1 MSKLNLNTKDGLTRL
16 MNEMNSI
23 LEKRIKTVELNE
35 SIDNVDNISF
45 LECKQIFE
53 SISDKLYETKEGQ
66 KIIANYIRTIKS
78 NAPLRALYTLSE
90 NIKTLSNGE
99 KKFISNPSMFVTESI
114 NMVRELDQKK
124 LQEGIDRL
132 RSEIKKAIKEAVAYN
147 GPSLIIGYAPCI
159 NHGIKGGMTDTQK
172 VINENRDTLEAFKFY
187 NVSVTTGD
195 VCAAVFISRE
205 HIGKIIEIILT
216 PMYNVKKYMADHWLE
231 QIDKVV
237 GAKIK
242 EEIGTDETVSRE
254 EVQNYIYTFILAK
267 YRLEMTG
274 KPDQFTKILLK
285 SISQFDV
292 AKTSPARLL
301 NIIDSLK
308 LEEIDNNKGIKEMT
322 QLAKAE
328 IQKIAENK
336 EVTPQDILKD
346 IDALLSYGDKEDEE
360 EQKPV
365 SGEKNELFEEN

>member
-1 MSKLNLNTKDGLTRL
+1 MTTRIDKTISKLSGAKDYMGQLAKITG
-16 MNEMNSI
+16 NINSI
-23 LEKRIKTVELNE
+23 TEEYYIDQIKKVKMSYEMCLIPAYEKIGLKSLVEQLQKEYNDLDLNNLYEDKVKKNKKHPEKVKTKHVVRIRPK
-35 SIDNVDNISF
+35 D
-45 LECKQIFE
+45 IFE
-53 SISDKLYETKEGQ
+53 SKWFNTLREIEASATNICKQ
-66 KIIANYIRTIKS
+66 FCIKS
-78 NAPLRALYTLSE
+78 AGLSE
-90 NIKTLSNGE
+90 E
-99 KKFISNPSMFVTESI
+99 
-114 NMVRELDQKK
+114 
-124 LQEGIDRL
+124 
-132 RSEIKKAIKEAVAYN
+132 
-147 GPSLIIGYAPCI
+147 
-159 NHGIKGGMTDTQK
+159 TQK
-172 VINENRDTLEAFKFY
+172 VINENRDTVEAFKFY